1 MSTYL
6 AEFIGT
12 MVLMILGN
20 GVNAGVTLNSSY
32 SKDAGWV
39 VITFGWGI
47 AVTMAVFAVGSISGA
62 HINPA
67 VTLALAASGDFPVS
81 DAPLYVDV
89 SFYIIAQILGAIT
102 GATIVWLHYLPHWG
116 KTEDP
121 AAKLGVFSTSP
132 AVPSRW
138 ANLLSEMIGTFI
150 LIAGLLFIGA
160 NKFTEGLN
168 PVVVGALIVAIGMSL
183 GGSTGYA
190 INPARD
196 LGPRIAHAI
205 LPIKGKGDSNWGY
218 AWIPVIGP
226 LLGGVMGAFF
236 YQAIFQSKTGIG
248 FWAMSTV
255 TLVVIVLAIMEEGK
269 KR

>member
-1 MSTYL
+1 MSTFL

-12 MVLMILGN
+12 MLLMILGN
-20 GVNAGVTLNSSY
+20 GVNAGVALHSSHSKNS
-32 SKDAGWV
+32 GWV
-39 VITFGWGI
+39 VITIGWGL
-47 AVTMAVFAVGSISGA
+47 AVTMAIYAVGSISGA

-67 VTLALAASGDFPVS
+67 VTLAFAATGAGGFQM
-81 DAPLYVDV
+81 ADV
-89 SFYIIAQILGAIT
+89 PTYITAQMLGAIT
-102 GATIVWLHYLPHWG
+102 GAAIVWLHYLPHWR
-116 KTEDP
+116 KTENP
-121 AAKLGVFSTSP
+121 ADKLGVFSTSP

-160 NKFTEGLN
+160 NNFTEGLN
-168 PVVVGALIVAIGMSL
+168 PAVVGLLIIAIGMSL
-183 GGSTGYA
+183 GGTTGYA

-205 LPIKGKGDSNWGY
+205 LPIKGKGSSDWGY
-218 AWIPVIGP
+218 AWIPVVGP

-236 YQAIFQSKTGIG
+236 YQAIFQGKMGVG
-248 FWAMSTV
+248 FWAISAV

-269 KR
+269 K